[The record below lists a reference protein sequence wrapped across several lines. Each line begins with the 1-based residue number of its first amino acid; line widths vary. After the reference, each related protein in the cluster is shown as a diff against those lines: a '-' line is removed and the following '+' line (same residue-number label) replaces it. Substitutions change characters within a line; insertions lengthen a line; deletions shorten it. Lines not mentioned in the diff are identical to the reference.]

1 MLLGTAINRDTGS
14 RMAAEMAL
22 ALNEYAADLNALG
35 AAMLGNQLRALV
47 ALRQASLQVISDPT
61 GLGLAAAEAQ
71 RQNGK
76 VARYYLNAVLPK
88 MVLLM
93 AEASSMSDLMDSL
106 NHALADFTAPDEA
119 AQALAHV
126 IVQMRDYESD
136 SRSAQSM
143 AGTSADISDNALRAL
158 DQALGGVVGRLD
170 GQNADQG
177 GRGGSQIAQAKAAVE
192 MTEKSIAEAVDTIL
206 CKSGIGSNGAK
217 CLVTRALSL
226 PTSHGAGMEKAVQ
239 KGCGAIGEFP
249 AEAIDLNPRGV
260 TGIKAG
266 AESGIES
273 GIEEAQQ
280 AIRDG
285 NRLLQGQYQNLA
297 SLGPML
303 AAVQAIRGQTLAL
316 SEAGRRL
323 AVIASKASTT
333 LAAIIGG
340 VEALQERLIRGASV
354 AAIAAQLNAAIF
366 AWAELRHRTR
376 EIERTLSGAG
386 RLFPEA

>member
-177 GRGGSQIAQAKAAVE
+177 GRGGGRGAAAK
-192 MTEKSIAEAVDTIL
+192 
-206 CKSGIGSNGAK
+206 
-217 CLVTRALSL
+217 
-226 PTSHGAGMEKAVQ
+226 GAGSQSVRAPVIIT
-239 KGCGAIGEFP
+239 ASRRP
-249 AEAIDLNPRGV
+249 V
-260 TGIKAG
+260 AG
-266 AESGIES
+266 
-273 GIEEAQQ
+273 
-280 AIRDG
+280 
-285 NRLLQGQYQNLA
+285 
-297 SLGPML
+297 
-303 AAVQAIRGQTLAL
+303 T
-316 SEAGRRL
+316 
-323 AVIASKASTT
+323 
-333 LAAIIGG
+333 
-340 VEALQERLIRGASV
+340 SV
-354 AAIAAQLNAAIF
+354 K
-366 AWAELRHRTR
+366 
-376 EIERTLSGAG
+376 
-386 RLFPEA
+386 P